1 MMHEIERHPTKRSHD
16 RNYQHKRVTERREQT
31 SILLKIFAQRQ
42 DHYTYQK
49 MQSCG
54 QKRIDRGNDK
64 CATPSLTS

>member
-42 DHYTYQK
+42 DHYTY
-49 MQSCG
+49 
-54 QKRIDRGNDK
+54 
-64 CATPSLTS
+64 